1 MDIET
6 RIRLIRL
13 SEKLEK
19 NKYFSEKLGIEIEN
33 KAIKRSDFK
42 C

>member
-6 RIRLIRL
+6 RIKLIRL

-19 NKYFSEKLGIEIEN
+19 NKVFSEKLGIKIEN
-33 KAIKRSDFK
+33 KTITRSDFK